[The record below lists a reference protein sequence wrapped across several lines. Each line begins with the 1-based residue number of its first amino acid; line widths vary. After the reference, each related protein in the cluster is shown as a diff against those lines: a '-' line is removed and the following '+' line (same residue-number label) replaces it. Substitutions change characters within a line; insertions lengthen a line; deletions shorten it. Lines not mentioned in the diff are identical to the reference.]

1 MGVDTVGI
9 AEVEGAARRIAGM
22 VRRTPLWPSSR
33 LTERLGAPVSL
44 KCESLQR
51 TGSFKMRGA
60 SNMLATAHPRPP
72 GVVAGSAGNHAQG
85 VALAAR
91 EVGLPATVVMPRQAP
106 LAKRRATREY
116 GAEIELLDGPL
127 AACQE
132 RARALAAER
141 GLLYVPPYNHPAI
154 VAGQG
159 TLGLEVAEDVP
170 ALQTILVPA
179 GGGGLLAG
187 VAVAVKARCPGARVV
202 GVQTQAMPGILD
214 SLEAGEPRQLPARH
228 TIADGAAVAGPS
240 ALTLELIRRHVDDVV
255 AVSEEEVA
263 SALLFLLER
272 SHLVAEGA
280 GALGVAAL
288 MAGRVEPAGPTVAV
302 VSGGNIDVNRLGWLL
317 ARGLAVDGRQR
328 TLTVASAHV
337 PGELARITG
346 AIADAGVNIV
356 EIDHDLRSPELP
368 VGVARVRMRLDVDG
382 AAAFDALVDSLLE
395 AGFRRGSATDLET
408 PAAAENPH

>member
-1 MGVDTVGI
+1 MASGTVTI
-9 AEVEGAARRIAGM
+9 SDVEGAARRVAGM
-22 VRRTPLWPSSR
+22 VRRTPLWPSPELSDR
-33 LTERLGAPVSL
+33 LDVPVSL

-60 SNMLATAHPRPP
+60 SNMLAAADPTPT
-72 GVVAGSAGNHAQG
+72 GVVAASAGNHAQG

-91 EVGLPATVVMPRQAP
+91 ELGLPATVVMPRLAP

-116 GAEIELLDGPL
+116 GADIELLDGPL

-132 RARALAAER
+132 RARALAAAS
-141 GLLYVPPYNHPAI
+141 GLLYVPPYDHPAI

-170 ALQTILVPA
+170 DLGTILVPA

-187 VAVAVKARCPGARVV
+187 VAVAVKARRPQARVV
-202 GVQTQAMPGILD
+202 GVQTQAMPGIVE
-214 SLEAGEPRQLPARH
+214 SLRADAALQLTARH

-240 ALTLELIRRHVDDVV
+240 ALTLDLVRRHVDDIV

-263 SALLFLLER
+263 SALLFLLETSR
-272 SHLVAEGA
+272 LVAEGA

-288 MAGRVEPAGPTVAV
+288 LAARAETCGHTVAV

-317 ARGLAVDGRQR
+317 ARGLAADGRQR
-328 TLTVASAHV
+328 TLSVASAHV

-346 AIADAGVNIV
+346 AIADRGVNIV

-368 VGVARVRMRLDVDG
+368 VGVARVRLRLDVDG
-382 AAAFDALVDSLLE
+382 AAAFDQLVDSLLA
-395 AGFRRGSATDLET
+395 AGFRRGTATDLET

>member
-1 MGVDTVGI
+1 MSSGAVTI
-9 AEVEGAARRIAGM
+9 ADVEGAARRLSGI
-22 VRRTPLWPSSR
+22 VRRTPLWPSVELSD
-33 LTERLGAPVSL
+33 RLGVPVSL

-60 SNMLATAHPRPP
+60 SNMLATADPRPP
-72 GVVAGSAGNHAQG
+72 GVVAASAGNHAQG

-91 EVGLPATVVMPRQAP
+91 ELGLPATVVMPRLAP

-116 GAEIELLDGPL
+116 GATIELLDGPL

-132 RARALAAER
+132 RARAIAAER
-141 GLLYVPPYNHPAI
+141 GLLYVPPYDAPDI

-159 TLGLEVAEDVP
+159 TLGLEVVEDVP
-170 ALQTILVPA
+170 DLETVLVPA

-187 VAVAVKARCPGARVV
+187 VAVAVKARRPQARVI

-214 SLEAGEPRQLPARH
+214 SLASGEPRQLPARH
-228 TIADGAAVAGPS
+228 TIADGAAVSGPS
-240 ALTLELIRRHVDDVV
+240 GLTLDLIRRHVTDVV

-263 SALLFLLER
+263 RGLLFLLETSR
-272 SHLVAEGA
+272 LVAEGA

-288 MAGRVEPAGPTVAV
+288 LGGHVELRGPTVAV

-317 ARGLAVDGRQR
+317 ARGLAADGRQR
-328 TLTVASAHV
+328 TLTVACAHV
-337 PGELARITG
+337 PGELARITV
-346 AIADAGVNIV
+346 AIAAQGVNVV

-368 VGVARVRMRLDVDG
+368 VGVARVRLRLDVDG
-382 AAAFDALVDSLLE
+382 AAAFDALVDSLLD
-395 AGFRRGSATDLET
+395 AGFRRGTATDLET